1 MNLPETKPRL
11 TFKKQFVIPAPYRAW
26 CHLCNRGFVSIEE
39 ALKHDRESV
48 PLHERLQ
55 IRA

>member
-1 MNLPETKPRL
+1 VNLPETKPRL

-39 ALKHDRESV
+39 ALKNDRESV